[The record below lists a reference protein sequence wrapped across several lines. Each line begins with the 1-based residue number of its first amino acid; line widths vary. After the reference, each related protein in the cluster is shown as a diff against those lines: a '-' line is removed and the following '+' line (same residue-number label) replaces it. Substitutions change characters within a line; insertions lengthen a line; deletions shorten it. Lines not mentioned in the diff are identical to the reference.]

1 MKLLTLLTTLLFTLA
16 EAPGREVTLSRAR
29 WEPEQRLTADP
40 APSLLTYNFAR
51 SIAADDSGGVHAVF
65 YDAREG
71 SPRIFYKRS
80 ADDGRSWDPETC
92 LSESAGPDE
101 HPAIAI
107 SGRNVYVAWHGI
119 RDGRFDIFL
128 RRSVDGGLTW
138 EPTSVLTD
146 GHKAAHASI
155 AASGSA
161 VHLVWGDNRT
171 GHAEIHTRR
180 STDFGQSWDA
190 ETRLTD
196 LPFESWVPTVAV
208 SRRQVLVA
216 WVDYRDGNEEEYVK
230 RSTDGGVTW
239 GPDTRLTSDPA
250 DSWAP
255 SLAISGPA
263 AYLVWFD
270 RRDSGVTDFDVE
282 KKLDDIMRLVGLPVE
297 SAPLR
302 DPSVYYLHPLMQRV
316 EEKQQKIQ
324 DAAPA
329 WVRGGGDP
337 RRLETELREFE
348 EKMRTWTFGW
358 EIYFKRSL
366 DGGASWSPDMRLTE
380 APDVSAR
387 PSIAAEGND
396 LHVVWF
402 DGRDGNFEVYEKHSS
417 DGGNTWSSDLRLS
430 EAAGESAHPTVAV
443 SGGSVHVLWHD
454 TRHGNAEIY
463 YRRTQLGRPSPRTV
477 PSRPAGEVDSRH
489 AAL

>member
-1 MKLLTLLTTLLFTLA
+1 VSLLSILFALLFPLVP
-16 EAPGREVTLSRAR
+16 APGSETALPRVR
-29 WEPEQRLTADP
+29 WEREQRLTDDP

-51 SIAADDSGGVHAVF
+51 SIAADGSGRVHAVW
-65 YDAREG
+65 YDARGG
-71 SPRIFYKRS
+71 SSRIYYKRS
-80 ADDGRSWDPETC
+80 ADSGRSWDPDTR
-92 LSESAGPDE
+92 LSETAGPDE

-107 SGRNVYVAWHGI
+107 SGPTVYVVWHGI
-119 RDGRFDIFL
+119 RDGKFDIFL
-128 RRSVDGGLTW
+128 RRSADGGLTW
-138 EPTSVLTD
+138 EPAAALTD

-161 VHLVWGDNRT
+161 VHVVWGDNRT
-171 GHAEIHTRR
+171 GNAEIHTRH
-180 STDFGQSWDA
+180 STDFGVTWDA
-190 ETRLTD
+190 EKRLTD
-196 LPFESWVPTVAV
+196 LPYESWVPTVAV
-208 SRRQVLVA
+208 SGRHVFVA
-216 WVDYRDGNEEEYVK
+216 WVDYRDGNEEEYIK

-263 AYLVWFD
+263 VYLVWFD

-282 KKLDDIMRLVGLPVE
+282 KKLDDIMRLLGLHVE
-297 SAPLR
+297 PAPGR
-302 DPSVYYLHPLMQRV
+302 DPSVYYLPPFMQRID
-316 EEKQQKIQ
+316 EKRKRIQ

-337 RRLETELREFE
+337 QRLETELREFE
-348 EKMRTWTFGW
+348 ERMRTWSFGW

-366 DGGASWSPDMRLTE
+366 DGGESWSPDIRLTH

-387 PSIAAEGND
+387 PSIAAAESG
-396 LHVVWF
+396 LYVVWF
-402 DGRDGNFEVYEKHSS
+402 DGRDGNFEVYGKHSS

-430 EAAGESAHPTVAV
+430 EASGESAHPTVAV
-443 SGGSVHVLWHD
+443 SGSSVHVLWHD

-463 YRRTQLGRPSPRTV
+463 YRRGYLGRSPPRAV
-477 PSRPAGEVDSRH
+477 PFRQGG
-489 AAL
+489 